1 MKMNLNL
8 QIISKKIVS
17 RWYLLVFLGLLF
29 MSFVYVAQNFFQEK
43 VYSSTVEMLVL
54 PQKISEENN
63 NTNDANIRLN
73 IQLMNTYMNVM
84 KSTPVLNKVKEKT
97 GVKET
102 VNEIRKSMTLS
113 SDENS
118 LEMKLKV
125 NTNSPYKSKEI
136 ANQVSQATQEY
147 LKTLFPENQL
157 IVLNPADQGVRI
169 QNSMNYVIA
178 LIMGV
183 WSGIAVVIFE
193 LLSKSVIKSNVES
206 VDFGFPIVGTIPI
219 SLDQERKNYF
229 KGRREK

>member
-1 MKMNLNL
+1 MNLNL

-54 PQKISEENN
+54 PQQTSEENN
-63 NTNDANIRLN
+63 STNDANIRLN

-102 VNEIRKSMTLS
+102 VNEIRKSITLS

-147 LKTLFPENQL
+147 LKTLFPDNQL

>member
-1 MKMNLNL
+1 MNLNL

-54 PQKISEENN
+54 PQKTSEENN

-118 LEMKLKV
+118 L
-125 NTNSPYKSKEI
+125 
-136 ANQVSQATQEY
+136 
-147 LKTLFPENQL
+147 
-157 IVLNPADQGVRI
+157 
-169 QNSMNYVIA
+169 
-178 LIMGV
+178 
-183 WSGIAVVIFE
+183 
-193 LLSKSVIKSNVES
+193 
-206 VDFGFPIVGTIPI
+206 
-219 SLDQERKNYF
+219 
-229 KGRREK
+229 

>member
-54 PQKISEENN
+54 PQKTSEENN

-147 LKTLFPENQL
+147 LKTLFPDNQL

>member
-1 MKMNLNL
+1 MNLNL

-54 PQKISEENN
+54 PQKTSEENN

-147 LKTLFPENQL
+147 LKTLFPDNQL

>member
-54 PQKISEENN
+54 PQKTSEENN

-193 LLSKSVIKSNVES
+193 LLSKSIIKSNVES

>member
-1 MKMNLNL
+1 MNLNL

-54 PQKISEENN
+54 PQKTSEENN

-147 LKTLFPENQL
+147 LKTLFPDNQL

-193 LLSKSVIKSNVES
+193 LLSKRVIKSNVES

>member
-1 MKMNLNL
+1 
-8 QIISKKIVS
+8 
-17 RWYLLVFLGLLF
+17 

>member
-1 MKMNLNL
+1 MNLNL

-54 PQKISEENN
+54 PQKTSEENN

-147 LKTLFPENQL
+147 LKTLFPDNQL
-157 IVLNPADQGVRI
+157 IVLNPAYQVVRI

-183 WSGIAVVIFE
+183 WSGISVVIFE